1 MRLNPDAWDDFDV
14 KEFYHWRDEKTKMSL
29 EEEEELFDDY
39 YNNDK
44 INEDPDYTKKIY
56 SQRDFD
62 YKLERELIRVERKN
76 QDKVNQVRAELS
88 KAKDKMHQMEA
99 KLEKVEKM
107 EALLDRYALHSE
119 IDYDK
124 NTYEFIGYDDRK

>member
-1 MRLNPDAWDDFDV
+1 
-14 KEFYHWRDEKTKMSL
+14 MSL

-62 YKLERELIRVERKN
+62 YQLERELIRVERKN